1 MATTR
6 RSPRLVSPLVGV
18 EEAIEEFRAGR
29 PVIIADNEDR
39 ENEGDVC
46 IPAQFC
52 DADMINFMAKH
63 ARGLICVAMTGER
76 LDDLRLGPMTGRNT
90 SPLGT
95 AFTVTVEART
105 GVTTGI

>member
-1 MATTR
+1 MTPAR
-6 RSPRLVSPLVGV
+6 AVSRSSGTASV

-29 PVIIADNEDR
+29 PVIIVDNEDR

-46 IPAQFC
+46 IAAEFC
-52 DADMINFMAKH
+52 TPETINFMAKN

-76 LDDLRLGPMTGRNT
+76 LDELELPLMTGQNT

-95 AFTVTVEART
+95 AFTVTVEARH
-105 GVTTGI
+105 GVTT